1 MKLGG
6 FTILLVVLALAGCTS
21 TPTEPRPS
29 FVPVTPEAVTP
40 EPRVT
45 PTKTPNARC
54 VPVSEAMMG
63 AIAAGRKSSDPMLP
77 IEGVAV
83 KSEDHK
89 TLYMIAVS
97 FKRQSGGSPT
107 VGVWASESVEPGA
120 PIYSVD
126 GYAAAA
132 TGWPSGGDSSGKAQV
147 FDDGVL
153 IARLCV
159 NA

>member
-1 MKLGG
+1 MKRGG
-6 FTILLVVLALAGCTS
+6 FTLLLVVPVLAGCTS
-21 TPTEPRPS
+21 TPLAPS
-29 FVPVTPEAVTP
+29 PSPAPVTLDAVTA
-40 EPRVT
+40 EPIVT

-54 VPVSEAMMG
+54 VPVSAAMMG
-63 AIAAGRKSSDPMLP
+63 AIAAGRDASDPMLP

-89 TLYMIAVS
+89 NLYMIAVR

-132 TGWPSGGDSSGKAQV
+132 TDWPGGGDITGKAQV

-153 IARLCV
+153 IAALCV
-159 NA
+159 KA